1 MEKVIL
7 DLNDIASGK
16 VELGSFKAKLEG
28 MDLSSYHGKE
38 VQIRGCA
45 PTWAHL
51 LVAGKL
57 FGKVKRLEFLLDN
70 GQDGLPIEVWKH
82 PPE

>member
-1 MEKVIL
+1 MDKVIL

-16 VELGSFKAKLEG
+16 VELGTFKAKLDE
-28 MDLSSYHGKE
+28 MDLTPLEGKE
-38 VQIRGCA
+38 VQVKGCA

-57 FGKVKRLEFLLDN
+57 FGKVKRLEFLMD
-70 GQDGLPIEVWKH
+70 DGKGGVPVGVY
-82 PPE
+82 PG